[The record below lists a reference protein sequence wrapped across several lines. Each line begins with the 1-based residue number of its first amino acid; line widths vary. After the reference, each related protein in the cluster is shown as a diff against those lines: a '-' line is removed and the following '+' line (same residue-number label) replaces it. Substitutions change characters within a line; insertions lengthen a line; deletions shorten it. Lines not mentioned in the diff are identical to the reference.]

1 MASGQQ
7 SDGNQNSPDPIH
19 EIEGVV
25 KWFDPRKGFGFIV
38 GPQNQDI
45 FLHFTVIEQSEG
57 FRTVRDGERVV
68 YSARESEKG
77 WSATLVRS
85 LGSRVPRAERTNLSN
100 TKDIAEA

>member
-1 MASGQQ
+1 MVIGQEAD
-7 SDGNQNSPDPIH
+7 SNSTLSACIN
-19 EIEGVV
+19 ELEGVV

-57 FRTVRDGERVV
+57 FKTVRDGERVV

-85 LGSRVPRAERTNLSN
+85 LGSRVPRADRATSPS
-100 TKDIAEA
+100 KGAAEA

>member
-1 MASGQQ
+1 MVIGQEAD
-7 SDGNQNSPDPIH
+7 SNSTLSACIN
-19 EIEGVV
+19 ELEGVV
-25 KWFDPRKGFGFIV
+25 KWFDPRKGFGFII

-57 FRTVRDGERVV
+57 FKTVRDGERVV

-85 LGSRVPRAERTNLSN
+85 LGSRVPRADRVNSPS
-100 TKDIAEA
+100 KDTTDA